1 MSSTIPGRHRA
12 PRSLSMTQLARPAAA
27 LVASGGLLMSLSGGA
42 HAAPAAAPPT
52 ANVAAALP
60 ATPGTLAAKPF
71 VSHPATPGSW
81 SSLRVGSRGGT
92 VASIQ
97 RIVGAYP
104 DGVFGPRTR
113 AAVQRWQSANG
124 LVADGIVGPLTSR
137 AMGLT
142 GSSSQASDTSGVLA
156 YAQQYTGITYR
167 WGGTS
172 PATGF
177 DCSGYTQ
184 FVFAKIGVELPRTAE
199 AQRQFATPVSDPRP
213 GDLVFWGAPAW
224 HMAIYAGDGMIY
236 DSGRTGYSTQKRQMF
251 PGVTSYG
258 RVG

>member
-1 MSSTIPGRHRA
+1 MSSTIPARA
-12 PRSLSMTQLARPAAA
+12 PRRLSVTQLARPAAA

-42 HAAPAAAPPT
+42 HAAPAAALPA
-52 ANVAAALP
+52 ANVSTALP
-60 ATPGTLAAKPF
+60 ARPGTLPANPF
-71 VSHPATPGSW
+71 VSHPTTPSSWNTLRLGS
-81 SSLRVGSRGGT
+81 GGGT

-97 RIVGAYP
+97 RVVGAHP

-142 GSSSQASDTSGVLA
+142 GSSRQSSNASAVLA

-184 FVFAKIGVELPRTAE
+184 FVFAKIGVDLPRTAE
-199 AQRQFATPVSDPRP
+199 AQRQFATPVSDPQP
-213 GDLVFWGAPAW
+213 GDLVFWGASAW
-224 HMAIYAGDGMIY
+224 HMA
-236 DSGRTGYSTQKRQMF
+236 ST
-251 PGVTSYG
+251 PGTA
-258 RVG
+258 